1 MLKFRQA
8 RLPGLLICALLTA
21 QNPLFAAGPGDA
33 NASVKIGHVVVERSL
48 FSAKGNLDKKLAVCN
63 ECHGVNGAGDADF
76 GPDAAF
82 GTPAMRGLTADYMV
96 RQLAA
101 YRNGMRS
108 HHEMT
113 PMSAL
118 LSEEDGIALSNLY
131 SKLPVPAPL
140 QRPESKKF
148 SQTLIRE
155 GESIALKGVKGD
167 ASTAC
172 VVCHQPKGVGLA
184 PAFPRL
190 AGQNAVYIE
199 NQMNA
204 WRNAVRK
211 DPAGVVMVSIAQ
223 KLSPGQIKAVSAYYE
238 SLLPR

>member
-1 MLKFRQA
+1 MLKPLQA
-8 RLPGLLICALLTA
+8 RPLGFLLSTLLLA
-21 QNPLFAAGPGDA
+21 QSPLSASGPGDA
-33 NASVKIGHVVVERSL
+33 NSSVKIGHVVIERSL
-48 FSAKGNLDKKLAVCN
+48 FSAKGSLDKKLAICS
-63 ECHGVNGAGDADF
+63 ECHGANGAGDADF

-82 GTPAMRGLTADYMV
+82 GTPAMRGLTADYMI

-108 HHEMT
+108 HHEMG

-118 LSEEDGIALSNLY
+118 LSEEDGVALSEIY
-131 SKLPVPAPL
+131 SKLSAPDPL
-140 QRPESKKF
+140 PRPESKKF
-148 SQTLIRE
+148 SQALIRE
-155 GESIALKGVKGD
+155 GEGIAVKGVGGD

-204 WRNAVRK
+204 WRSGSRK

-238 SLLPR
+238 AMLPR

>member
-1 MLKFRQA
+1 MIKLRYA
-8 RLPGLLICALLTA
+8 RLPGLLLSALFIA
-21 QNPLFAAGPGDA
+21 QSPLFAAGAGDA
-33 NASVKIGHVVVERSL
+33 NASVKIGHVVIERSL
-48 FSAKGNLDKKLAVCN
+48 FSTKGNLDKKLAVCA
-63 ECHGVNGAGDADF
+63 ECHGVNGAGDADY

-131 SKLPVPAPL
+131 SKLPVPAPR

-148 SQTLIRE
+148 SQALIRQ
-155 GESIALKGVKGD
+155 GEDIALKGVKGD

-172 VVCHQPKGVGLA
+172 VVCHQPKGIGLA

-190 AGQNAVYIE
+190 AGQNAIYIE

-204 WRNAVRK
+204 WRNGTRK
-211 DPAGVVMVSIAQ
+211 DPAGAVMAPIAQ
-223 KLSPGQIKAVSAYYE
+223 KLSPEQIKAVSAYYE
-238 SLLPR
+238 ALLPR